1 MHAAS
6 PAASQPL
13 PRPRFAAFME
23 PRPLAVTLVVTA
35 LITALRVTGTVDSD
49 VAWQLWIAGRIHAG
63 AILYRD
69 IMETNPPLWF
79 WMALPVDRVATVL
92 HLPAETVLISVMG
105 TMVALALAATD
116 RLLRH
121 VPAGRRTLL
130 LAYGALILMAMPWIH
145 VGQREQIVLIG
156 TLPYAALIAARHRR
170 RRVPPL
176 LATLIGIGA
185 ATAFALKH
193 YFLIVPMF
201 LELWLIVSRGRR
213 WRGVRPETLAIA
225 SAGLA
230 YAAAMLLFAGDYL
243 TKMVPLVRL
252 AYGVTGV
259 PNPGDLLGPFA
270 IVGLIVLIFAAAQ
283 AHWSTNA
290 ETPVTSALLVSAFA
304 FAAVY
309 FMQAKGWPYHAIP
322 LIGCSSLALAA
333 LLVETDRY
341 PATLRTFAPALLIVP
356 LVLAAEEQTHQPLP
370 NRELLNAVAGVKRGE
385 TVAFLTTE
393 NAVPWSVT
401 FQRGFRYPSRY
412 MGFWMMRAIVRNEQ
426 LPRPD
431 QRLSALG
438 RQIVFE
444 TAQDFEC
451 APPRRIV
458 VDRPRPGEKSFDI
471 LPFFLR
477 SAEFTALMSHYRV
490 RSRTSFET
498 YELTTRLPPP
508 SSACRAGI

>member
-1 MHAAS
+1 MNAHSTAAR
-6 PAASQPL
+6 APL
-13 PRPRFAAFME
+13 KHPRFAAFMAL
-23 PRPLAVTLVVTA
+23 PPLGVALIVTG

-49 VAWQLWIAGRIHAG
+49 VAWQLWIAGRLHAG
-63 AILYRD
+63 ATLYRD
-69 IMETNPPLWF
+69 IIEINPPLWF

-92 HLPAETVLISVMG
+92 HVRAEAVLITSLGGV
-105 TMVALALAATD
+105 VALSLAATA
-116 RLLRH
+116 RLLEH
-121 VPAGRRTLL
+121 VARWRRALL
-130 LAYGALILMAMPWIH
+130 LSYAAVILMAMPWVHI
-145 VGQREQIVLIG
+145 GQREQIVLIAA
-156 TLPYAALIAARHRR
+156 LPYAALIAARHEDRT
-170 RRVPPL
+170 VPL
-176 LATLIGIGA
+176 LLAALIGICA
-185 ATAFALKH
+185 ASAFALKH
-193 YFLIVPMF
+193 YFLIVPAL
-201 LELWLIVSRGRR
+201 LELSLIVSRGRR
-213 WRGVRPETLAIA
+213 WRGVRPETLGIVSVGVAYGAAIF
-225 SAGLA
+225 
-230 YAAAMLLFAGDYL
+230 LFAPDYL
-243 TKMVPLVRL
+243 STMLPLVRL

-259 PNPGDLLGPFA
+259 SGPHHLFGPFA
-270 IVGLIVLIFAAAQ
+270 IVGLIMLIFAAAQ
-283 AHWSTNA
+283 SRWSTNA
-290 ETPVTSALLVSAFA
+290 ETPLTSALLISASAFA
-304 FAAVY
+304 AIY
-309 FMQAKGWPYHAIP
+309 FLQGKGWPYHTIP

-370 NRELLNAVAGVKRGE
+370 NRELVNAVAGVERGE

-401 FQRGFRYPSRY
+401 FQRGFRFPSRY
-412 MGFWMMRAIVRNEQ
+412 MAFWMMRAIVGNEQ

-431 QRLSALG
+431 QRLTALG
-438 RQIVFE
+438 RQIVSE
-444 TAQDFEC
+444 TALDFEC

-458 VDRPRPGEKSFDI
+458 VDRPRPGEESFDI